1 MVNIS
6 YGLRDDCSSDAH
18 AAYFTLSLFA
28 IASPRQPQKKFIRSE
43 DREGRGSVATKSVG
57 SQFSAQLAQ
66 LRSRIDTTAPH
77 YIRCLKP
84 NDDSAPTNF
93 DPKMIVD
100 QLRCGG
106 VLEAVRVS
114 RAGYPTRY
122 PHDVFRARYYIL
134 GDTRDRKPVSPIK
147 KWGRAA
153 AMNKEDSEIKRLVS
167 KIAFDIWEADH
178 EAMTLATEGSFTPI
192 AVSD

>member
-1 MVNIS
+1 
-6 YGLRDDCSSDAH
+6 
-18 AAYFTLSLFA
+18 
-28 IASPRQPQKKFIRSE
+28 
-43 DREGRGSVATKSVG
+43 
-57 SQFSAQLAQ
+57 
-66 LRSRIDTTAPH
+66 
-77 YIRCLKP
+77 
-84 NDDSAPTNF
+84 
-93 DPKMIVD
+93 MIVD

-134 GDTRDRKPVSPIK
+134 GDKRDRKPVSPIK

-178 EAMTLATEGSFTPI
+178 EAMTLAMEGSFTPI